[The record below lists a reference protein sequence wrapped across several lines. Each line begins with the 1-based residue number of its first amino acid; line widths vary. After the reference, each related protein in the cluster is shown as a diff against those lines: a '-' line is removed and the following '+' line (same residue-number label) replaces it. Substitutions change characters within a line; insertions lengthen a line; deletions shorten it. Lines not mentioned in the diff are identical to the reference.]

1 MHISLSHWISK
12 NPITIH
18 HLHQLLLKYFSTI
31 YFDWF
36 SYCNHHLQRFS
47 HEPPLN
53 MDCPMKPF
61 IYRKKTSTTS
71 IFRNFPNLK
80 TFHFYRCSHV
90 ERFSQK
96 INDFPMIPQRIPRH
110 QLRSPRPT
118 ELRRRH
124 LGATQLGTVQD
135 ASGEDGV
142 ILGALYG
149 DLIGDSLRKPWEN
162 GGKP

>member
-80 TFHFYRCSHV
+80 TFHFYRCSHELTSHV
-90 ERFSQK
+90 ERFPKKSMISQWSPSE
-96 INDFPMIPQRIPRH
+96 FP
-110 QLRSPRPT
+110 
-118 ELRRRH
+118 
-124 LGATQLGTVQD
+124 GTSC
-135 ASGEDGV
+135 AARAPLSCAEG
-142 ILGALYG
+142 ILAPPSWAL
-149 DLIGDSLRKPWEN
+149 SRMHPVRMAWSWE
-162 GGKP
+162 PFMVT